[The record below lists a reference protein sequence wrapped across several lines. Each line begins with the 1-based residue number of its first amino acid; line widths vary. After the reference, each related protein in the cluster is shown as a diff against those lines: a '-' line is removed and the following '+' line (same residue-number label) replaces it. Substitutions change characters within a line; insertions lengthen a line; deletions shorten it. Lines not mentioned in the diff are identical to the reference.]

1 MHMLEYLNYRPD
13 GIFGRYTFDGDDK
26 PMFVTLSHSYQQP
39 DGSYLPIVLPGDN
52 GESKIYTAVR
62 GTHALSNGVPFET
75 FEIIGIAGH
84 TGLLFVHPGCFQKDS
99 HGCTLCGEKVIQYDS
114 DGDGK
119 ITVVDDEMITNSRVT
134 FHKWMER
141 MGNTQSFQLEVKNA

>member
-1 MHMLEYLNYRPD
+1 MHKLEYTNYRPD
-13 GIFGRYTFDGDDK
+13 GIFGRYTFDGDAQ
-26 PMFVTLSHSYQQP
+26 PMFVTLSHSYLQA
-39 DGSYLPIVLPGDN
+39 DESYLPIVLPG
-52 GESKIYTAVR
+52 IYTAVR

-75 FEIIGIAGH
+75 FEIAGITGH

-119 ITVVDDEMITNSRVT
+119 VTAVDDEMITNSRAT
-134 FHKWMER
+134 FAKWMAR
-141 MGNTQSFQLEVKNA
+141 MGDIQTFQLEVKNA